1 MIEND
6 FTKLEFIDS
15 IVVEVKKHTLCLSVQ
30 FWEGDRVPLL
40 KGSPVKV
47 SLTNLSPATSKGVEH
62 ANLDMSWM
70 TLWMGASILES
81 YALET

>member
-47 SLTNLSPATSKGVEH
+47 SLTNLGPATSKGVEH
-62 ANLDMSWM
+62 ANLDMSWIKFR
-70 TLWMGASILES
+70 TIASILES
-81 YALET
+81 NSTKM